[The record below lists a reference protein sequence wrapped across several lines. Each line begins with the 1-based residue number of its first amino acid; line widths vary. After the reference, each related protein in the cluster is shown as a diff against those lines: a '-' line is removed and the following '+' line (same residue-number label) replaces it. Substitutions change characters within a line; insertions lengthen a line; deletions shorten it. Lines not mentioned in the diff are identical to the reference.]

1 MVSEG
6 VSVEQGRQEKV
17 MKVRLGVS
25 AIVSLVLAAA
35 LPALAQE
42 PYEGPA
48 VLTPA
53 EVLRAD
59 LVRGPHYTLADK
71 VETKGYLHEFVV
83 QSDYGSFTAAGT
95 SMLYGRLREVQAL
108 AALDDV
114 SKSEV
119 FLAAAGASV
128 LSVGKSVGKAVAD
141 PKGTV
146 KGVGAGLKSYGENL
160 GRKAKRTAETAADA
174 VKGDEK
180 TESGDPGGAST
191 AEKAVDAGASVAKSY
206 FGVTGASR
214 RWAQKLGVDPYTS
227 NPVLRKALEE
237 IGTIDAAG
245 GIAAKTVVPIPAVIS
260 TGAEV
265 SNLVWGK
272 DPEELLKLNEQRLAD
287 LGVDKAVAASF
298 FKSKAFSPSQQTR
311 FVAAL
316 HAVRAAG
323 LPDYVDA
330 AREAGGEV
338 EAEFFTE
345 SAEMLAAL
353 HARNRVEA
361 VLTDSRAMVARVGD
375 KRAVALLPLDSI
387 RWTEG
392 SRKALT
398 EIAERARK
406 ELGASRLEIE
416 LTGRMSPRALE
427 ESQAIGWN
435 VSQGVPGP
443 VAPPKPAG
451 TP

>member
-1 MVSEG
+1 
-6 VSVEQGRQEKV
+6 
-17 MKVRLGVS
+17 MKVRLGVP

-48 VLTPA
+48 AFTPA

-59 LVRGPHYTLADK
+59 LVGGPHYTLAGK
-71 VETKGYLHEFVV
+71 VETKGYLYEFVV
-83 QSDYGSFTAAGT
+83 QSDYGSFPAEGT
-95 SMLYGRLREVQAL
+95 GMLFVRLREVQAL
-108 AALDDV
+108 AALDEV

-119 FLAAAGASV
+119 FLSAAGTSV
-128 LSVGKSVGKAVAD
+128 LNVGKSVGKAVAD
-141 PKGTV
+141 PAGTV

-174 VKGDEK
+174 MQSDEK
-180 TESGDPGGAST
+180 TKAEAPGGTST
-191 AEKAVDAGASVAKSY
+191 TEKAVDAGTSVAKSY

-227 NPVLRKALEE
+227 NPVLRKALED

-245 GIAAKTVVPIPAVIS
+245 GIAAKAVVPIPTAIS
-260 TGAEV
+260 TGADV

-272 DPEELLKLNEQRLAD
+272 DPEELLKLNEQRLAEMS
-287 LGVDKAVAASF
+287 VDKAVAAAF
-298 FKSKAFSPSQQTR
+298 FKSQAFSPSQQTR

-316 HAVRAAG
+316 YAVRAAG
-323 LPDYVDA
+323 CADYVDA
-330 AREAGGEV
+330 AREAGAEV

-353 HARNRVEA
+353 HTRNRVEA
-361 VLTDSRAMVARVGD
+361 VLTDSRAMVALVGD
-375 KRAVALLPLDSI
+375 KRAVALLPLDWI
-387 RWTEG
+387 RWTEA

-398 EIAERARK
+398 EIAGRARK

-435 VSQGVPGP
+435 VSQGAPGP